1 MTRMTFDDL
10 ADAYDGGYDS
20 QPEAPGYTNLNHCL
34 GLRAV
39 ADAVDRAAVRRVLD
53 RIEGERRYWDPR
65 DAHRDL
71 DDLISE
77 MREELDRGDANG

>member
-1 MTRMTFDDL
+1 VTDDEVASVYAHNVKAL
-10 ADAYDGGYDS
+10 TEEHPVDTA
-20 QPEAPGYTNLNHCL
+20 

-39 ADAVDRAAVRRVLD
+39 ADAAVGRVLD

-71 DDLISE
+71 DDLIRE
-77 MREELDRGDANG
+77 MREELDRGDG

>member
-1 MTRMTFDDL
+1 MTDDEL
-10 ADAYDGGYDS
+10 DDVYFQAFNANWRKTGRGDS
-20 QPEAPGYTNLNHCL
+20 SDTA

-39 ADAVDRAAVRRVLD
+39 ADAAERRALD

-71 DDLISE
+71 DDLIRE
-77 MREELDRGDANG
+77 MREELDRGDG